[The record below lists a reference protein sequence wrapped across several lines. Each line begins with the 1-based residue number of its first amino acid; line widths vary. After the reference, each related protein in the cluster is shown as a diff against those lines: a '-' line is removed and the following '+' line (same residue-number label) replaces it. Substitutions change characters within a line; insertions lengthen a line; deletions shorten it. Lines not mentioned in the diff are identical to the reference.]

1 MEDRILIKH
10 TGAIHMANS
19 LTLTQRKVVNILLKN
34 AFSEL
39 NQDKTHT
46 LPLST
51 LMDFL
56 GWSSTSEVTK
66 LLKDSLKNLNIQQLE
81 WNIFQKD
88 RQKVW
93 GVTTLL
99 AYVQISHGQVE
110 YAYSKPLRDLLY
122 NPNIYARLNLAIQR
136 VFTNKHALVL
146 WEYLCECLCSNKVE
160 KITTDPILMD
170 EFKKLLGIQT
180 HKSYASFSA
189 LNAQVIKPAL
199 LEINEKSDLNV
210 MVKFK
215 KQGKKVTAVSFTSSR
230 KDTHAICSHPEKVFE
245 FLIHEAKEMGI
256 SEQLIKQNLKIY
268 SAEKIK
274 KALEIVADDIK
285 AHKTIHSRQAYYVA
299 CLKNGWEKSTALIPA
314 PVQQPLTVDLSKIQ
328 QDFYAEER
336 QALLKKIGT
345 KTYASWFQ
353 EVVFEES
360 SSQELLVKTSSSFC
374 ADHIHSK
381 FLDVIC
387 QTWQELGRNI
397 CKVRVV

>member
-1 MEDRILIKH
+1 MEDRILLKH
-10 TGAIHMANS
+10 TGAIHMVNS

-51 LMDFL
+51 LMNFL

-99 AYVQISHGQVE
+99 AYVQISCGQVE

-122 NPNIYARLNLAIQR
+122 NPNIYARLNLSIQK

-146 WEYLCECLCSNKVE
+146 WEYLCECLCSNKAE
-160 KITTDPILMD
+160 KITTDPISID
-170 EFKKLLGIQT
+170 GFKRLLGIQT
-180 HKSYASFSA
+180 HKSYVSFSA

-199 LEINEKSDLNV
+199 LEINEMSDINV

-215 KQGKKVTAVSFTSSR
+215 KQGKKVTSVSFTSSLKHAKALCEHR
-230 KDTHAICSHPEKVFE
+230 KNVFE
-245 FLIHEAKEMGI
+245 PLVRDAKEMGI
-256 SEQLIKQNLKIY
+256 PEKLIKQHLKIY
-268 SAEKIK
+268 SVDKIK
-274 KALEIVADDIK
+274 KALEIVGDDIK
-285 AHKTIHSRQAYYVA
+285 AKKTIHSRQAYYVA
-299 CLKNGWEKSTALIPA
+299 CLKNGWEKPAALSLS
-314 PVQQPLTVDLSKIQ
+314 PVQQTLDVNLSKIQ
-328 QDFYAEER
+328 EDFYAEER
-336 QALLKKIGT
+336 QALLKKIGN

-360 SSQELLVKTSSSFC
+360 SSQELLVKTSSPFC
-374 ADHIHSK
+374 ADHIQSK